1 MVEPKHGVALPD
13 VRPHDLLL
21 RVHSAALNPV
31 DYKIVEGFLGMV
43 EGVLLDAPPARV
55 GECCCC

>member
-1 MVEPKHGVALPD
+1 MKDGVALPD

-31 DYKIVEGFLGMV
+31 DYKIVEGCMSMIEGMI
-43 EGVLLDAPPARV
+43 LDAPPARV
-55 GECCCC
+55 GALPVNE